1 MRRLRTTRIIWL
13 GALLCVAAVP
23 LWAHENDAHAAAT
36 TWTWEPSVVIPIF
49 VSAALYAIGYARMR
63 RRAGARLLTW
73 PFVSCFAGIL
83 ALIIALD
90 SPVHLVGE
98 QLFWVHMT
106 QHELLMLIAAPLL
119 VMGRPLV
126 PFLWALPQSRREG
139 LGKLSK
145 TKAWRGTW
153 IAISSA
159 GAAWIIHALAL
170 WIWHAPS
177 LFEAALHNEAVHA
190 VQHLCFLG
198 SALLFWW
205 TLIHGR
211 HGRLGYGAAVV
222 YVFTT
227 AAHNS
232 ILGALLTFAPRAWYP
247 TYVSTAQNWSLTPLQ
262 DQQLGGLIMWVPAGV
277 VLLVVGL
284 ALFAAWLGES
294 QRRFE
299 YTRMAALMK
308 SAKGAAHAR

>member
-1 MRRLRTTRIIWL
+1 MRSVLPIR
-13 GALLCVAAVP
+13 AASIGVFTWFASTS
-23 LWAHENDAHAAAT
+23 LWAHEVDVRRDAMR
-36 TWTWEPSVVIPIF
+36 WSWEPSILIPILVVF
-49 VSAALYAIGYARMR
+49 IFCLVGSIRMR
-63 RRAGARLLTW
+63 RRSNVRRSPW
-73 PFVSCFAGIL
+73 PAASFYAGIA

-106 QHELLMLIAAPLL
+106 QHELLMLLAAPLL

-126 PFLWALPQSRREG
+126 PLLWALPQSWRER
-139 LGKLSK
+139 LGRASK
-145 TKAWRGTW
+145 GTIWRGTW
-153 IAISSA
+153 IAVSSA
-159 GAAWIIHALAL
+159 GAAWIIHGLAL
-170 WIWHAPS
+170 WLWHAPT
-177 LFEAALHNEAVHA
+177 LFEAALQSEAIHA

-232 ILGALLTFAPRAWYP
+232 ALGALLTFAPHAWYP
-247 TYVSTAQNWSLTPLQ
+247 TYLTTTQAWSISPLE

-277 VLLVVGL
+277 LLLVIGL
-284 ALFAAWLGES
+284 ALLAAWIGES
-294 QRRFE
+294 QRRYQ
-299 YTRMAALMK
+299 YTRMAALEK
-308 SAKGAAHAR
+308 IANEAAHAR